1 MCVRPQ
7 RPNAA
12 ALVALAVAA
21 PRALAGVE
29 LAGIDG
35 EVRDN
40 AESFIGTTPD
50 CAADDAAVARFAEQ
64 LPARLRPALDAFGY
78 YSAELEASAAPRSM
92 DCWQVRVAIERG
104 PPTLVRS
111 LSVRLHGAAEHDD
124 RMQGALASFPL
135 ATGDVLRHGPYL
147 GFKSRLET
155 LARERGYLEGH
166 FSVERIEV
174 HVRDAAADVELEFDS
189 GPRYRFGAV
198 TFDTSALSEPVL
210 NSFVSFAPGDF
221 YDAAFVAR
229 LQRDLTES
237 EYFATVDVAAELDVS
252 AEHTIPI
259 RVNTTTGRP
268 VSYSIGGGY
277 STDDGPRFRF
287 LHRNRRLNDAGH
299 QMRTD
304 VLLSPVRQSA
314 VFDYRVPLGNPQRDW
329 LSFRTGLERED
340 IDAGVGS
347 TARLGLR
354 RTRVTD
360 AYTITRSLEL
370 MYELDETSDTELA
383 TTLLVPGTSW
393 MRTRRDDLVRPREG
407 HRLTLDL
414 SAGLGSGL
422 ALLRAELQGK
432 WITTAPW
439 GARLLVRGRVGAT
452 VADKPIENVP
462 LGMRFFAGGDSSV
475 RGYDYESLGPRND
488 EGELIGGDRL
498 FDASVEYEHP
508 VRNAWS
514 VAAFVDAGNAFLAD
528 DGFDAVVGAGI
539 GARWLSPLGP
549 VRVDIAWPRDGEDRS
564 PQLHISLGPD
574 L

>member
-1 MCVRPQ
+1 MPVCRQ
-7 RPNAA
+7 RLHAA
-12 ALVALAVAA
+12 FVTLALAA
-21 PRALAGVE
+21 PRALADVE

-35 EVRDN
+35 EVREN
-40 AESFIGTTPD
+40 AEAFIGASPD
-50 CAADDAAVARFAEQ
+50 CMADDAAVARFAEQ

-78 YSAELEASAAPRSM
+78 YSAELEATAAPRSAE
-92 DCWQVRVAIERG
+92 CWQVRVAIERG
-104 PPTLVRS
+104 APTLVRT
-111 LSVRLHGAAEHDD
+111 LSVRLQGAAEYDD
-124 RMQGALASFPL
+124 RMLSLVTAFPL

-147 GFKSRLET
+147 NFKSRLET
-155 LARERGYLEGH
+155 LARERGYLEGR
-166 FSVERIEV
+166 FAVERVEV
-174 HVRDAAADVELEFDS
+174 HVPDAAADVELEFDS
-189 GPRYRFGAV
+189 GPRYVFGPV
-198 TFDTSALSEPVL
+198 TFDTNALSEPVL
-210 NSFVSFAPGDF
+210 SSFVSFAPGEV
-221 YDAAFVAR
+221 YDAALVAR

-237 EYFATVDVAAELDVS
+237 EFFAAVNVAAEHYVGP
-252 AEHTIPI
+252 EQTIPI
-259 RVNTTTGRP
+259 RVDATTGRP

-287 LHRNRRLNDAGH
+287 LHRNRRLNAAGH

-304 VLLSPVRQSA
+304 LLLSPVRQSA
-314 VFDYRVPLGNPQRDW
+314 VFDYRVPVGNPQRDW

-340 IDAGVGS
+340 IDAGIGS

-360 AYTITRSLEL
+360 AYTMTRSLEL
-370 MYELDETSDTELA
+370 MYELDKTGDAEIA
-383 TTLLVPGTSW
+383 TTLLLPGTSW
-393 MRTRRDDLVRPREG
+393 TRTRRDDLVRPREG

-439 GARLLVRGRVGAT
+439 GARFLVRGRVGAA
-452 VADKPIENVP
+452 VADKPIERVP
-462 LGMRFFAGGDSSV
+462 LGMRFFAGGDTSV
-475 RGYDYESLGPRND
+475 RGYGYESLGPRNA
-488 EGELIGGDRL
+488 EGNLVGGDRL

-528 DGFDAVVGAGI
+528 DGFDARVGAGL

-549 VRVDIAWPRDGEDRS
+549 VRLDVAWPLDGDDRS